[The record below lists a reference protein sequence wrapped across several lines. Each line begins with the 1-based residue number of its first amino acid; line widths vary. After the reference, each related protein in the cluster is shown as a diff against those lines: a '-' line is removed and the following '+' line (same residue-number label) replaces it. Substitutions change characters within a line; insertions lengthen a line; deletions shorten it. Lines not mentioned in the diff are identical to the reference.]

1 MRIPVLAGP
10 TASGKTALAL
20 ALAEALDLEIISAD
34 AMLVYKGMD
43 IGTAKPSRVELAS
56 VPHHMIDIITPDMPY
71 SVKDYAE
78 TTEAI
83 IEDILSRGK
92 LPIVVGGTGYYI
104 QALAKGLPTVPKP
117 DMTVQQEF
125 WNRFEEEGIDPLHA
139 ELEAFSTEDA
149 IRAQRNPRRVIR
161 ALEII
166 KRTNKA
172 PKEFKNTLP
181 KYQYQK
187 FFLNPESE
195 ALKERI
201 HLRTEQMFEQ
211 GLLKEVKQLVALYP
225 NRPTAMQA
233 IGYKEVLAFFDGKS
247 TIDEIKEAIN
257 VATTQ
262 YAKRQRTWFRR
273 EHRNEADVEAMQESF
288 SVNELLSRIG
298 AMN

>member
-20 ALAEALDLEIISAD
+20 ALAETLDLEIISAD
-34 AMLVYKGMD
+34 AMLVYKGMN

-56 VPHHMIDIITPDMPY
+56 VPHHMIDVITPDVAY

-78 TTEAI
+78 HAESV
-83 IEDILSRGK
+83 IEDVLSRGK

-104 QALAKGLPTVPKP
+104 QALAKGLPTAPKT
-117 DMTVQQEF
+117 DMSVQQEF
-125 WNRFEEEGIDPLHA
+125 WNRFEADGIEPLHL
-139 ELEAFSTEDA
+139 ELEAFSAEDA
-149 IRAQRNPRRVIR
+149 TRTQRNPRRVIR

-166 KRTNKA
+166 KRTGKA
-172 PKEFKNTLP
+172 PIEFTNTLP
-181 KYQYQK
+181 KFQYQK
-187 FFLNPESE
+187 FFLNPEPE

-201 HLRTEQMFEQ
+201 LLRTEQMFEQ

-233 IGYKEVLAFFDGKS
+233 IGYKEVLAFFDGER
-247 TIDEIKEAIN
+247 TIEEIKEDIN
-257 VATTQ
+257 LATFQ

-273 EHRNEADVEAMQESF
+273 ESRNEQDVEAMQESF
-288 SVNELLSRIG
+288 SVNELLSRVS

>member
-20 ALAEALDLEIISAD
+20 ALAETLDLEIISSD

-56 VPHHMIDIITPDMPY
+56 VPHHMIDVITPDVAY

-78 TTEAI
+78 QAELI
-83 IEDILSRGK
+83 IEDVLSRGK

-117 DMTVQQEF
+117 DMVVQQVY
-125 WNRFEEEGIDPLHA
+125 WDRFEADGIEPLHK
-139 ELEAFSTEDA
+139 ELEDFSAEDA
-149 IRAQRNPRRVIR
+149 VRAQRNPRRVIR

-166 KRTNKA
+166 KRTAKA

-181 KYQYQK
+181 KFQYQK
-187 FFLNPESE
+187 FFLNPEPE

-201 HLRTEQMFEQ
+201 RLRTEQMFEQ

-233 IGYKEVLAFFDGKS
+233 IGYKEVLSFFDGES
-247 TIDEIKEAIN
+247 TIDEIKEDIN
-257 VATTQ
+257 TGTIQ

-273 EHRNEADVEAMQESF
+273 ESRNEQDVEAMQESF
-288 SVNELLSRIG
+288 SVNELLSRVS

>member
-20 ALAEALDLEIISAD
+20 ALAETLDLEIISAD

-43 IGTAKPSRVELAS
+43 IGTAKPSHVELAS
-56 VPHHMIDIITPDMPY
+56 VPHHMIDVITPDISY

-78 TTEAI
+78 QAELI
-83 IEDILSRGK
+83 IEDVLSRGK

-117 DMTVQQEF
+117 DMSVQQEY
-125 WNRFEEEGIDPLHA
+125 WDRFEADGIEPLHL
-139 ELEAFSTEDA
+139 ELEAFSVEDA
-149 IRAQRNPRRVIR
+149 VRTQRNPRRVIR

-166 KRTNKA
+166 KRTGIA

-181 KYQYQK
+181 KFQYQK
-187 FFLNPESE
+187 FFLNPEVDG
-195 ALKERI
+195 LKERI
-201 HLRTEQMFEQ
+201 LLRTEQMFEQ

-233 IGYKEVLAFFDGKS
+233 IGYKEVLAFFDGER
-247 TIDEIKEAIN
+247 TIEEIKEDIN
-257 VATTQ
+257 LATYQ

-273 EHRNEADVEAMQESF
+273 ESRNEQDVEAMQESF
-288 SVNELLSRIG
+288 SVNELLSRVS